1 MLLLTLHTGKDS
13 PTLFEKIF
21 TKETVIAIGVVP
33 VVAALIITVTLFVII
48 GVVLCLYYC
57 KKLDNQRDNNNN
69 SNELRHL
76 VVNKTTDV
84 LSELTAYLLTEK
96 NHDVRKEAITT
107 IKEIMLGQ
115 LNLCKKQGV
124 TLGTQTSRE
133 SARTTSRLS
142 SQQNSTAGGDGSED
156 VIDGPEVA
164 GDSPPSYESAVAE
177 QELTELLKSCI
188 SDIVEAQTTLL
199 QDDGCIVTNHSCT
212 TVTIT
217 VSEEQNSTK
226 CDVPQLQCES
236 TV

>member
-1 MLLLTLHTGKDS
+1 MILHLTLHTDKDS

-33 VVAALIITVTLFVII
+33 VVAALIITVSLFVTI
-48 GVVLCLYYC
+48 GVVLCLYYY
-57 KKLDNQRDNNNN
+57 KKLNNQRDTNNN

-76 VVNKTTDV
+76 VVNNTTEV
-84 LSELTAYLLTEK
+84 LSELNKHLPTET
-96 NHDVRKEAITT
+96 NADVRKEVITS

-115 LNLCKKQGV
+115 LQLCKKQGV

-133 SARTTSRLS
+133 SARTSH
-142 SQQNSTAGGDGSED
+142 QNSTPEGDIGEGD
-156 VIDGPEVA
+156 VFDGPEVA
-164 GDSPPSYESAVAE
+164 GDSPPSYDSAVASAE

-188 SDIVEAQTTLL
+188 SDIVQAQATLL
-199 QDDGCIVTNHSCT
+199 QDDGRNHSHT

-217 VSEEQNSTK
+217 VSEEQNSTE
-226 CDVPQLQCES
+226 CDIPPLLCET